1 MCVCNMVRRRNV
13 KRSVDGS
20 EVGDKK
26 GGRKWGRSDTQPI
39 GEKEKGR
46 NREERRVVSLILSG

>member
-1 MCVCNMVRRRNV
+1 MGV
-13 KRSVDGS
+13 KWGT
-20 EVGDKK
+20 KK
-26 GGRKWGRSDTQPI
+26 GGENWGGSNTQPI